1 MIRHCKTAFLL
12 AFFAFFVA
20 NAYIGE
26 ALPTR
31 HDRFTVDQPD
41 GSKVTVLFKGDE
53 FFKVTTTMDGAAVT
67 LGEDGYLRYVIYENG
82 TRRVTD
88 YKVGD
93 KNVPSSTIAASRNIP
108 FAELQQNAL
117 DKRREYSEI
126 RAMRNQNRNF
136 ATKTGGDGLIKAVVI
151 LVEFSDLKFSQGT
164 LERFD
169 NLLNQE
175 GYLDNGATGS
185 ARDYFKAQY
194 GDLAD
199 FHFDVFG
206 TYTAPKGYAYYGGN
220 GYSGSDAHPDELVAE
235 ACKALDDQ
243 IDFSEYDMDGDG
255 TCDFVFMFFAGND
268 EADNT
273 ALYEDHIWSH
283 AWVIDYYDN
292 NLVLDGVRISDY
304 ACTSELRVNYSGYGS
319 TFTAIGSFC
328 HEFSHIL
335 GLMDAYDTSYNYD
348 GYQTAEAL
356 WGVTSIMDSGCYNN
370 DCNTPPYYNAYEREM
385 LGIATPVELVTG
397 EMTLQPIN
405 ESNRFLRIETD
416 KEDEYFI
423 AEYRKQEGWDAY
435 LPTSGMIVYHI
446 DKSNNDAGPSYY
458 YNINVTAAQR
468 WAYNEVNSYP
478 FHQCADL
485 IEAGNST
492 STYNTADVFFPG
504 AKNVTRLSTE
514 THDAYKAWSGQ
525 EVAYQLYDIKSS
537 GDNATFQL
545 LTADALDLP
554 KVTEHKITVAG
565 TNVMLSWTTDKED
578 PDARVQVELALRDG
592 TTIDHRDTTGNSLE
606 FMDLETGTE
615 YSVTIWYTKDGNE
628 GEKYPIDFTTFEQKS
643 DFPYIFINRAEL
655 VKGNTIKLMLINL
668 ESSDCR
674 VEWYLG
680 DYVITTPDN
689 FVLAFDGEKQLKAI
703 ITYPDGRKECV
714 MALLTLSP
722 ASGGQ
727 EE

>member
-1 MIRHCKTAFLL
+1 M

-175 GYLDNGATGS
+175 GYSDNGATGS

-273 ALYEDHIWSH
+273 ALYEDNIWSH
-283 AWVIDYYDN
+283 AWVIDYYDS

-304 ACTSELRVNYSGYGS
+304 ACTSELRVNYSG
-319 TFTAIGSFC
+319 
-328 HEFSHIL
+328 
-335 GLMDAYDTSYNYD
+335 
-348 GYQTAEAL
+348 
-356 WGVTSIMDSGCYNN
+356 
-370 DCNTPPYYNAYEREM
+370 
-385 LGIATPVELVTG
+385 
-397 EMTLQPIN
+397 
-405 ESNRFLRIETD
+405 
-416 KEDEYFI
+416 
-423 AEYRKQEGWDAY
+423 
-435 LPTSGMIVYHI
+435 
-446 DKSNNDAGPSYY
+446 
-458 YNINVTAAQR
+458 
-468 WAYNEVNSYP
+468 
-478 FHQCADL
+478 
-485 IEAGNST
+485 
-492 STYNTADVFFPG
+492 
-504 AKNVTRLSTE
+504 
-514 THDAYKAWSGQ
+514 
-525 EVAYQLYDIKSS
+525 
-537 GDNATFQL
+537 
-545 LTADALDLP
+545 
-554 KVTEHKITVAG
+554 
-565 TNVMLSWTTDKED
+565 
-578 PDARVQVELALRDG
+578 
-592 TTIDHRDTTGNSLE
+592 
-606 FMDLETGTE
+606 
-615 YSVTIWYTKDGNE
+615 
-628 GEKYPIDFTTFEQKS
+628 
-643 DFPYIFINRAEL
+643 
-655 VKGNTIKLMLINL
+655 
-668 ESSDCR
+668 
-674 VEWYLG
+674 
-680 DYVITTPDN
+680 
-689 FVLAFDGEKQLKAI
+689 
-703 ITYPDGRKECV
+703 
-714 MALLTLSP
+714 
-722 ASGGQ
+722 
-727 EE
+727 